1 MFWAW
6 GRNDRGQLGDMT
18 TEDREYPIQVF
29 KGDSYGNG
37 YYLENIS
44 QISAKANNTA
54 VIDRNS
60 RVYAWG
66 DNTSQQLG
74 DYTLSAD
81 YASTPRKVYTT
92 YQYDPN
98 YELANVMAISVG
110 FEHMLSIDYDGNVAI
125 WGKVID
131 DNGAFTVYDRANGVV
146 AGETGTVTGLASLGD
161 ISLIA
166 TGKNFSVAMSNSG
179 NIAAWGIGDYGEIG
193 NSGFSSFNYPVYTG
207 EKSAENY
214 RFEIGQITTNQGDVK
229 EDYDGSSEFF
239 LAPSKI
245 TISQKEKYV
254 VNPTRAIRTVLQGI

>member
-1 MFWAW
+1 
-6 GRNDRGQLGDMT
+6 
-18 TEDREYPIQVF
+18 
-29 KGDSYGNG
+29 
-37 YYLENIS
+37 
-44 QISAKANNTA
+44 
-54 VIDRNS
+54 
-60 RVYAWG
+60 
-66 DNTSQQLG
+66 
-74 DYTLSAD
+74 
-81 YASTPRKVYTT
+81 
-92 YQYDPN
+92 
-98 YELANVMAISVG
+98 MAISVG

-146 AGETGTVTGLASLGD
+146 AGETVTGLASLGD

-214 RFEIGQITTNQGDVK
+214 RFEIGQITTNQGDIK

-254 VNPTRAIRTVLQGI
+254 VNPTRAIRTVHPGFSLTEYVEVQREHDASSEVTFVSDNENIVRVNGTEFVPSGQYGSTTVRAVNTAGKTVWTGIIDVYVDGRIAAPKVYAGKNFSVALQVSGKVYGRKYSESAW